1 MNRNCKKYSATGLIL
16 LIYVAFMSLG
26 LPDGLLGVAW
36 PDMRANFGLPLDA
49 LGILLFASTTG
60 YLLSSFFNGVLVKKM
75 GVARLLSASC
85 CATGLALLGYT
96 LVPVWWL
103 LPPLA
108 VVAGLGAGAID
119 AGLNTYVDKNFNED
133 LMQWLHASFG
143 VGITIGPIIMS
154 TGLRVTNSWRAGY
167 IVVSGIQILL
177 AVIFILTV
185 PMWNIKDTGNNSSK
199 KKDSPDNIDYPDIK
213 KCLSPSLGQTLK
225 NYSAWLSIA
234 LFFIYTGLELS
245 LGHWAYSL
253 LTESRG
259 IAPASAGFWV
269 SAYWGTFTIGR
280 ILAGFLSRNISSIKM
295 LEGGVILGIAGSIL
309 LCWGPVG
316 WVSLTGVVLIGFAIA
331 PIFPALVS
339 STSYR
344 VGRDHSSNTIGIQI
358 AAAGLGAA
366 LLPGLAGVLARQMT
380 LEVIP
385 VFILCL
391 FLIFYILYRISYKK
405 REACT

>member
-1 MNRNCKKYSATGLIL
+1 MNRACKKYSGAGLIL
-16 LIYVAFMSLG
+16 LIYIAFMSLG

-60 YLLSSFFNGVLVKKM
+60 YLLSSFFNQYPVKKTGEQVTGVLVKKM

-154 TGLRVTNSWRAGY
+154 TGLRVTNSWRTGY

-185 PMWNIKDTGNNSSK
+185 PMWSKQKADNSFSK
-199 KKDSPDNIDYPDIK
+199 KNDSPDNIDYPD
-213 KCLSPSLGQTLK
+213 
-225 NYSAWLSIA
+225 
-234 LFFIYTGLELS
+234 
-245 LGHWAYSL
+245 
-253 LTESRG
+253 
-259 IAPASAGFWV
+259 
-269 SAYWGTFTIGR
+269 
-280 ILAGFLSRNISSIKM
+280 
-295 LEGGVILGIAGSIL
+295 
-309 LCWGPVG
+309 
-316 WVSLTGVVLIGFAIA
+316 
-331 PIFPALVS
+331 
-339 STSYR
+339 
-344 VGRDHSSNTIGIQI
+344 
-358 AAAGLGAA
+358 
-366 LLPGLAGVLARQMT
+366 
-380 LEVIP
+380 
-385 VFILCL
+385 
-391 FLIFYILYRISYKK
+391 
-405 REACT
+405 